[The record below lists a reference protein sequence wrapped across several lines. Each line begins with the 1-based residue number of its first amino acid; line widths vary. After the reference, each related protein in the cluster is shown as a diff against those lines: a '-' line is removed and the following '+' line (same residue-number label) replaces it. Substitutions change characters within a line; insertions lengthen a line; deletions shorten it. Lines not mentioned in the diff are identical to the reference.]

1 MPRRGSIYRRSHFL
15 HPHRSRA
22 ASPRIPFLRGL
33 TTSLAQPPTNRRH
46 VIYIYTYTK
55 HPHRVSIRTA
65 AGSTIN
71 FLEYRLLTKP
81 PVHPSL
87 TIKKHTY
94 VTATCTSRPRAQFAD
109 PGKRGGDARMLSSP
123 LAPDPYLYAAS
134 HDRRYDTPL
143 LTGILQQNTSR
154 CANLVIIFLVYPS
167 CSHLFSP
174 LPCHYICS
182 FLTCFAIIWQK
193 K

>member
-1 MPRRGSIYRRSHFL
+1 M
-15 HPHRSRA
+15 
-22 ASPRIPFLRGL
+22 
-33 TTSLAQPPTNRRH
+33 
-46 VIYIYTYTK
+46 
-55 HPHRVSIRTA
+55 SIRTA
-65 AGSTIN
+65 TGSTIN
-71 FLEYRLLTKP
+71 FLEYGLLTKP
-81 PVHPSL
+81 PVHPSS
-87 TIKKHTY
+87 TIKKYIRYCNMYQPPTR
-94 VTATCTSRPRAQFAD
+94 AICRPRE
-109 PGKRGGDARMLSSP
+109 KGGDARMLSSP